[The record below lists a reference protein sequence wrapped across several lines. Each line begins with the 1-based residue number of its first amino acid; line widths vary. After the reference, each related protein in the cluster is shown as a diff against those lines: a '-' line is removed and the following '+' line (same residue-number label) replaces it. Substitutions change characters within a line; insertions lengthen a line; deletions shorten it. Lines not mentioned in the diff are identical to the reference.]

1 MNRTATAKEV
11 CIVAGIWLGT
21 MVILAHLPDCHALAE
36 PPPIIEPMRS
46 SPQSESSSPQSAR
59 GAPPNPRELP
69 PIGGMCEMPSGPSP
83 TMLGVLLEEPAT
95 EYERQVV
102 ETQID
107 RCVRDVRTVADPWL
121 VLGLYRFEEVLG
133 VPEEARGILGAVWC
147 IEAAMRIEAA
157 GGGAIRGDI
166 RDGQAMAHGPVQ
178 MWPWMREWCGL
189 TDAGVDDL
197 WASMACYWQRVEDR
211 MGKASGCAEP
221 WRVAEALT
229 ANGMRYQHHGC
240 KAESSHWREL
250 ERWRD

>member
-1 MNRTATAKEV
+1 MNRPITGREAL
-11 CIVAGIWLGT
+11 IVGGIWLVT
-21 MVILAHLPDCHALAE
+21 MVTLAHLPECSALAE
-36 PPPIIEPMRS
+36 PPPVIAPLQRRPIVES
-46 SPQSESSSPQSAR
+46 SPRPVVHVE
-59 GAPPNPRELP
+59 EL
-69 PIGGMCEMPSGPSP
+69 GGMCEMPSGPSP
-83 TMLGVLLEEPAT
+83 TMLGVLLEQPVT

-102 ETQID
+102 EAQID
-107 RCVRDVRTVADPWL
+107 RCIRDVRRVADPWL
-121 VLGLYRFEEVLG
+121 VLGLYRYEGVLG

-166 RDGQAMAHGPVQ
+166 RNGQAMAHGPVQ

-197 WASMACYWQRVEDR
+197 WASMACYWRRVEDR
-211 MGKASGCAEP
+211 IGKASACAEP

-240 KAESSHWREL
+240 KAESKHWREL
-250 ERWRD
+250 KRWRD

>member
-36 PPPIIEPMRS
+36 PPPVIEPMRER
-46 SPQSESSSPQSAR
+46 PVVETPAR
-59 GAPPNPRELP
+59 PVIVEEV
-69 PIGGMCEMPSGPSP
+69 GGMCEMPSGPSP
-83 TMLGVLLEEPAT
+83 TMLGVLLEEPVT
-95 EYERQVV
+95 EHERQVV

-133 VPEEARGILGAVWC
+133 VPEAARGILGAVWC

-157 GGGAIRGDI
+157 GGGAIRGDW
-166 RDGQAMAHGPVQ
+166 RHGMAMAHGPVQ
-178 MWPWMREWCGL
+178 MWSWMREWCGL

-240 KAESSHWREL
+240 KAESKHWREL